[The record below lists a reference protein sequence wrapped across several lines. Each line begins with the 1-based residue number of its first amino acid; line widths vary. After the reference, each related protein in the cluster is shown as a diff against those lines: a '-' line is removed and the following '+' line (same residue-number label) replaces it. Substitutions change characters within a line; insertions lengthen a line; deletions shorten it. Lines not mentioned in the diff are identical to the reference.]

1 MSQKY
6 TGTFI
11 NDLVETAEKAV
22 RAVEFDRSLQKGTK
36 LPRRLTRANS
46 SVNNYVIVEPIAAE

>member
-22 RAVEFDRSLQKGTK
+22 RAVEFERILQEGTK
-36 LPRRLTRANS
+36 LSKRLTRTNS
-46 SVNNYVIVEPIAAE
+46 SVNNYVTVESIAAE

>member
-11 NDLVETAEKAV
+11 NDLVETAESAV
-22 RAVEFDRSLQKGTK
+22 RAVEFDRILQEGTK
-36 LPRRLTRANS
+36 PSRWLTKTNS
-46 SVNNYVIVEPIAAE
+46 SVDNCVTVESIAAE